1 MPTPKIDL
9 NAGRREAQYPDGIDV
24 TLGSETFLLPAEL
37 PADLLDPLLSDDL
50 DLAGL
55 IKKGYEKR
63 LAAEASGADG
73 DESLGSMV
81 VDMLLDRPD
90 LPKRLVESIKDVF
103 RVLFD
108 HAPEYEGQFARFVT
122 QRPSINDYV
131 RLAQALMPLYGVGLG
146 EASASPASSESGG
159 ATLSATSS
167 DSTDSTPEASGSDPA
182 LTGS

>member
-1 MPTPKIDL
+1 MPTPTIDL
-9 NAGRREAQYPDGIDV
+9 NAGRREAQYPDGINV
-24 TLGSETFLLPAEL
+24 ELGDDSFLLPAEL

-63 LAAEASGADG
+63 TAAQAAGADS
-73 DESLGSMV
+73 DESLGKTV
-81 VDMLLDRPD
+81 VDLLLDRPD

-103 RVLFD
+103 RVLFG
-108 HAPEYEGQFARFVT
+108 EEQYARFAG

-131 RLAQALMPLYGVGLG
+131 RLTQALMVMYGVSLG

-159 ATLSATSS
+159 ATSSATSS
-167 DSTDSTPEASGSDPA
+167 GSTDSTPEASGDDPA
-182 LTGS
+182 PTGS